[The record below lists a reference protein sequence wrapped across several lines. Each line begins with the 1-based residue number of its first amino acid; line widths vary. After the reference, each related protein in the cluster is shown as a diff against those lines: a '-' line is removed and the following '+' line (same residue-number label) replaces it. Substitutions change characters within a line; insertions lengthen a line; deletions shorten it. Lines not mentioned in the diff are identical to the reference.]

1 MGLPP
6 EALVHLKAAAL
17 LPELEVHGGHQV
29 GRDFV
34 GHILC
39 CDHHSGRALLQSTE
53 QIGPEIHELALPS
66 GLQTLPLEEGSTA
79 MATPEG
85 RSAGAAVTPVGQA
98 RAEGFRAGAPIE
110 LAQSRGLQQLAGVHG
125 GDAVDAANLC
135 KGQPLGG

>member
-98 RAEGFRAGAPIE
+98 HAKGFRAGAAVE
-110 LAQSRGLQQLAGVHG
+110 LAQARGLKKLADVHG
-125 GDAVDAANLC
+125 GNAVDAANLC
-135 KGQPLGG
+135 EGQPLGG